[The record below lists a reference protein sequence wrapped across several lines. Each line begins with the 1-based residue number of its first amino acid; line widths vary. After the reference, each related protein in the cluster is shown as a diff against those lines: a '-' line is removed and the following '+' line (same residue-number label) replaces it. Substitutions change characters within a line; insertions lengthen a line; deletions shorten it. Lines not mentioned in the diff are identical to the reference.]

1 MSDGVSF
8 AGNGA
13 DDTSNST
20 SGTNP
25 PNQGKGGDKEVTYT
39 GNGASDV
46 THAVSGTNPPSGSKP
61 GGKGEVRFAGNGSD
75 F

>member
-13 DDTSNST
+13 EDTSNST

-25 PNQGKGGDKEVTYT
+25 PNGGKGGGKEVDFT
-39 GNGASDV
+39 GNGGSDT
-46 THAVSGTNPPSGSKP
+46 THSVSGTNPPSGSMP
-61 GGKGEVRFAGNGSD
+61 GGKGEVKFVGGSN